1 MIARAITLLGVV
13 GAAGCALSVSACK
26 RKRPDQN
33 PVGSMVVSSAVLAA
47 ANKLRAESPDAEL
60 RLDPPA
66 LPGDLAGDLAGFESV
81 AKCVELRGAMDPL
94 LGDGL
99 STLGYQTFVYDACTS
114 LGAAKAKR
122 ADLCNDISAS
132 ALRGGCERLV
142 AVVARDP
149 EACPLATIGAEF
161 GGRHPECVAVAMR
174 DARYC
179 ASVGS
184 LNERAHCLAIAG
196 MSATQCAGL
205 APIERSRCE
214 RDLARMKNIL
224 QPIKQ
229 EPAFAVASAELR
241 IGQVEANEKSEALP
255 PVVLG
260 RLAERGIVLV
270 DRGSRIETLVG
281 FELYESQGSIAS
293 GPTQRP
299 HIAARVHVDANGV
312 AGLDRLELDV
322 PGHATYLAPPAF
334 AKCTV
339 AVALAKR
346 ERGAAVEIGIRGIV
360 GVPPQQF
367 KIALTMTSF
376 VRDIVA
382 VHDPK

>member
-1 MIARAITLLGVV
+1 MVARTLLGALCAVCCV
-13 GAAGCALSVSACK
+13 LCAVACKGKRPQQNPAGSAVVSA
-26 RKRPDQN
+26 
-33 PVGSMVVSSAVLAA
+33 AVLAA
-47 ANKLRAESPDAEL
+47 ANKLRAESPDTEL

-66 LPGDLAGDLAGFESV
+66 LPGDIAGDLAGFESV
-81 AKCVELRGAMDPL
+81 ARCVELRGTMDPL

-114 LGAAKAKR
+114 LGAAKAKNTQ
-122 ADLCNDISAS
+122 LCSDISAS
-132 ALRGGCERLV
+132 ALRAGCERLV
-142 AVVARDP
+142 AIVTRDP
-149 EACPLATIGAEF
+149 DACPLATNGAEF
-161 GGRHPECVAVAMR
+161 GGRNPECVAVAMR

-179 ASVGS
+179 AGVAS

-196 MSATQCAGL
+196 VSATQCAGL
-205 APIERSRCE
+205 APIERRRCE
-214 RDLARMKNIL
+214 RDLVRMKNIL
-224 QPIKQ
+224 HPIIQ

-241 IGQVEANEKSEALP
+241 IGQVDADEKREAVP
-255 PVVLG
+255 PVLLG

-270 DRGSRIETLVG
+270 DRGSRMEALVG
-281 FELYESQGSIAS
+281 FELYESQSSVAS
-293 GPTQRP
+293 GPAQKP
-299 HIAARVHVDANGV
+299 HIAARIHVDAKGR

-334 AKCTV
+334 ARCTV
-339 AVALAKR
+339 AFALAKR

-382 VHDPK
+382 VRDAP

>member
-1 MIARAITLLGVV
+1 LLGAV
-13 GAAGCALSVSACK
+13 GAVACVICAVGCK
-26 RKRPDQN
+26 RKRTEQN
-33 PVGSMVVSSAVLAA
+33 SAGATVVSTAALVA

-81 AKCVELRGAMDPL
+81 AKCVELHGALDPL

-99 STLGYQTFVYDACTS
+99 SSLGYQTFVYDACTG
-114 LGAAKAKR
+114 LAAAKAKR
-122 ADLCNDISAS
+122 TQLCSEIGAS
-132 ALRGGCERLV
+132 AMRAGCERLV
-142 AVVARDP
+142 AIVARDP
-149 EACPLATIGAEF
+149 DACPLAADGAEF
-161 GGRHPECVAVAMR
+161 GGRNPECVAVAMR

-205 APIERSRCE
+205 APIERRRCE
-214 RDLARMKNIL
+214 RDLARMTNIL
-224 QPIKQ
+224 PPVVQ
-229 EPAFAVASAELR
+229 EPAFTVASAELR
-241 IGQVEANEKSEALP
+241 IGQVEAEDKREAAP

-270 DRGSRIETLVG
+270 DRGSRIEALVG
-281 FELYESQGSIAS
+281 FELYESQGSVAS

-334 AKCTV
+334 SKCTV
-339 AVALAKR
+339 AIALAKR

-367 KIALTMTSF
+367 KIALTLTSF

-382 VHDPK
+382 VHDGP